1 MTEQHG
7 ERSAEAAGEQQGQ
20 RWTSD
25 ETTRVLRRLQTA
37 MTDAEGALAARLA
50 IGPTDLAAMT
60 HLTFA
65 PEPIGPRELSGRLG
79 ITPGATTELV
89 DRLERAGHLERR
101 RDTVDRRRVQL
112 HASAAT
118 LGQVAGE
125 LRPLLVA
132 LDAVAADL
140 DAHDRE
146 VVLRFLTG
154 ALEAYEAFAR
164 DEADR

>member
-1 MTEQHG
+1 MVVPAQETPSGAIE
-7 ERSAEAAGEQQGQ
+7 
-20 RWTSD
+20 TSL
-25 ETTRVLRRLQTA
+25 LRRLQTA
-37 MTDAEGALAARLA
+37 MTEAEAALAARLG

-65 PEPIGPRELSGRLG
+65 GEPIGPRELSGRLG

-118 LGQVAGE
+118 LAEVAGE
-125 LRPLLVA
+125 LGPLLRA
-132 LDAVAADL
+132 LDGAAAAL
-140 DAHDRE
+140 DDHDRA
-146 VVLRFLTG
+146 VVVGYLGDVL
-154 ALEAYEAFAR
+154 AAYEAFAR
-164 DEADR
+164 R

>member
-1 MTEQHG
+1 MVDEQ
-7 ERSAEAAGEQQGQ
+7 EDEPRRSAPT
-20 RWTSD
+20 WL
-25 ETTRVLRRLQTA
+25 LRRLQSA
-37 MTDAEGALAARLA
+37 MGDAEAALARRLG

-65 PEPIGPRELSGRLG
+65 AEPMGPRELSGRLG

-118 LGQVAGE
+118 LAEVAGE
-125 LRPLLVA
+125 LGPLLRA
-132 LDAVAADL
+132 LDAVAAGL
-140 DAHDRE
+140 DERDRA
-146 VVLRFLTG
+146 VVERYLGDVLT
-154 ALEAYEAFAR
+154 AYETFSSPTPGP
-164 DEADR
+164 DR

>member
-1 MTEQHG
+1 MTQEPEDG
-7 ERSAEAAGEQQGQ
+7 RARRAA
-20 RWTSD
+20 D
-25 ETTRVLRRLQTA
+25 ETTSMLRRLQTA
-37 MTDAEGALAARLA
+37 MGDAESALADRMA
-50 IGPTDLAAMT
+50 IGPNDLAAMT

-65 PEPIGPRELSGRLG
+65 GEPIGPRELSGRLG

-125 LRPLLVA
+125 LRPLLTA

-140 DAHDRE
+140 DDHDRA
-146 VVLRFLTG
+146 VVLRYL
-154 ALEAYEAFAR
+154 AAVLAAYEDFSLPHQG
-164 DEADR
+164 

>member
-1 MTEQHG
+1 M
-7 ERSAEAAGEQQGQ
+7 
-20 RWTSD
+20 
-25 ETTRVLRRLQTA
+25 LRRLQTA
-37 MTDAEGALAARLA
+37 VSEAESALAGRLG

-65 PEPIGPRELSGRLG
+65 AEPIGPRELSGRLG

-118 LGQVAGE
+118 LAEVAGA
-125 LRPLLVA
+125 LGPLLRA
-132 LDAVAADL
+132 LDAVAAEL
-140 DAHDRE
+140 DDHDRA
-146 VVLRFLTG
+146 VVVGYLSGVL
-154 ALEAYEAFAR
+154 AAYEAFASSV
-164 DEADR
+164 DVL